1 MSQPSG
7 FESESSAYDISTV
20 NLDDD
25 RYEVTQSVVRNKYAV
40 RDSAG
45 NVVLRGKQ
53 KMFKLKEE
61 FPFVTGDDDDAFSV
75 KAGGIMDIAG
85 NYAITDAG
93 TGEEVVVLDE
103 DYSLLAENW
112 TIRDPDTGR
121 RWRPFARRI
130 NCSLRSAT
138 SSPLRTSFRTST
150 RYSTPTATTSATSRE
165 VLAAR
170 RLHGHYRRR
179 ERRAEGGGNRLRVR
193 PRRLR
198 EPVAT
203 RVVFVGNGDTI
214 FSPSGVYT
222 NAKCVAVPFP
232 EDLAEPVEGVADEAQ
247 KIASAIFKR
256 DENREPLTRDGR
268 RSVSRRYCRVR
279 HAR

>member
-1 MSQPSG
+1 MPS
-7 FESESSAYDISTV
+7 AT
-20 NLDDD
+20 
-25 RYEVTQSVVRNKYAV
+25 A
-40 RDSAG
+40 AG

-130 NCSLRSAT
+130 NCSLRSAAT

-150 RYSTPTATTSATSRE
+150 RYSTPTATTSATSRGSSRCATPTRS
-165 VLAAR
+165 LSTTRATC
-170 RLHGHYRRR
+170 RRR
-179 ERRAEGGGNRLRVR
+179 R
-193 PRRLR
+193 
-198 EPVAT
+198 
-203 RVVFVGNGDTI
+203 
-214 FSPSGVYT
+214 
-222 NAKCVAVPFP
+222 
-232 EDLAEPVEGVADEAQ
+232 
-247 KIASAIFKR
+247 
-256 DENREPLTRDGR
+256 
-268 RSVSRRYCRVR
+268 
-279 HAR
+279 

>member
-1 MSQPSG
+1 
-7 FESESSAYDISTV
+7 
-20 NLDDD
+20 
-25 RYEVTQSVVRNKYAV
+25 
-40 RDSAG
+40 
-45 NVVLRGKQ
+45 
-53 KMFKLKEE
+53 MFKLKEE

-150 RYSTPTATTSATSRE
+150 RYSTPTATTSATSRGFSLRDAYTVTIDDASDVPKE
-165 VLAAR
+165 AVIASACVLDALERTSSDAC
-170 RLHGHYRRR
+170 GFRR
-179 ERRAEGGGNRLRVR
+179 ERRHD
-193 PRRLR
+193 
-198 EPVAT
+198 
-203 RVVFVGNGDTI
+203 F
-214 FSPSGVYT
+214 
-222 NAKCVAVPFP
+222 
-232 EDLAEPVEGVADEAQ
+232 
-247 KIASAIFKR
+247 
-256 DENREPLTRDGR
+256 
-268 RSVSRRYCRVR
+268 
-279 HAR
+279 